1 MAAWCRR
8 WAVPVAALLV
18 LIFSLGFLAGRAS
31 VPYAIAA
38 AAERPVQAQQ
48 TDDAVQ
54 PPEEAAPQSAQT
66 AADGAAEEKLD
77 INTADAEQLQ
87 TLPGIGAVLAERI
100 IEYRTVSGGFQSP
113 EQLMEVSGI
122 GEQKYEALR
131 DLITVTPMEDKDEN
145 TGG

>member
-8 WAVPVAALLV
+8 WAVPVAAALV

-38 AAERPVQAQQ
+38 ATERPAQAQQ
-48 TDDAVQ
+48 TDDAAQ
-54 PPEEAAPQSAQT
+54 TPEETAPQPAQT
-66 AADGAAEEKLD
+66 PVDGAAEKIDL
-77 INTADAEQLQ
+77 NTADSEQLQ

-100 IEYRTVSGGFQSP
+100 IEYRAVSGGFQTP

-131 DLITVTPMEDKDEN
+131 EYITVAPMEDKDEN

>member
-38 AAERPVQAQQ
+38 ATERPVQAQQ

-54 PPEEAAPQSAQT
+54 TPEEAAPQPAQA
-66 AADGAAEEKLD
+66 AADGAAEKIDL
-77 INTADAEQLQ
+77 NTADAEQLQ

-100 IEYRTVSGGFQSP
+100 IEYRTVSDGFQSP

-145 TGG
+145 TGS